1 MPPYPNL
8 VSDSLLINS
17 TIDFLISLG
26 GRAPAVEVVEYVMRI
41 NKPQP
46 LFARL
51 LVDDLIERDPRF
63 RRQEDLVELIEEDHS
78 ARRLEEVGFVVFD
91 LETTGAKAPPCRVI
105 EIGAYLV
112 RDGTI
117 QGEFHSLVD
126 PEEPVPPFITALTG
140 ISDEMVRSAPTFAE
154 VLPGFLDFIGDGVLV
169 AHNAQFD
176 LAFLNYEIGKV
187 FEDYRIANPSLCTVH
202 LSRKLLPLVQNHK
215 LKTLAE
221 HYSVELINHH
231 RAGPDARATAEI
243 FLYLLHEL
251 RRVGV
256 HDLAGARRFMTRKH
270 YVKRT
275 EAAA

>member
-1 MPPYPNL
+1 MSPYPNL
-8 VSDSLLINS
+8 VSESLLINS
-17 TIDFLISLG
+17 TIDYLASLG
-26 GRAPAVEVVEYVMRI
+26 GSAPAVEVIEYVMRI
-41 NKPQP
+41 NKPEP

-51 LVDDLIERDPRF
+51 LVDDLIERDPRL
-63 RRQEDLVELIEEDHS
+63 RRDEDSVELVEQDHS
-78 ARRLEEVGFVVFD
+78 TRRLDEAGFVVFD
-91 LETTGAKAPPCRVI
+91 LETTGAKAPPCRII

-112 RDGTI
+112 KEGSI
-117 QGEFHSLVD
+117 QGDFHSLLD
-126 PEEPVPPFITALTG
+126 PKEPVPPFITALTG
-140 ISDEMVRSAPTFAE
+140 IRDDMVSSAPTFAE
-154 VLPGFLDFIGDGVLV
+154 VLPGFLDFIGDSVLV

-187 FEDYRIANPSLCTVH
+187 FEDYRMANPSLCTVH

-243 FLYLLHEL
+243 FLYLLSEL
-251 RRVGV
+251 RGIGIDDV
-256 HDLAGARRFMTRKH
+256 AGAHHFMTRKH